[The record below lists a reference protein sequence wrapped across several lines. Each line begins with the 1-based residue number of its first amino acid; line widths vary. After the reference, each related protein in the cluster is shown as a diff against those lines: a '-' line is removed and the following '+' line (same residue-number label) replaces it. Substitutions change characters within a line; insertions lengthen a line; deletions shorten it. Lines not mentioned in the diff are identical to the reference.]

1 MVVDARGRLC
11 EDIVERVL
19 AGERLSPADAV
30 LLLGEGGL
38 HLLGAAADEVRRRRY
53 PENYATF
60 LIDRNINYTNV
71 CVTQCHFCAFHRD
84 DDHPE
89 AYLLTVEEVLRRVE
103 EAVAQGATQIMLQ
116 GGHHPRLGIEYF
128 ECLFAAIKA
137 RFAEVAL
144 HSLSPSEVLHTAR
157 VSLLS
162 VAETLR
168 RLREAGLDSLPGGG
182 AEILVDRVRRAV
194 GRSHPTA
201 REWLGVMEEAH
212 RQGMRTT
219 ATMMLG
225 SVETIEDRV
234 EHLQAIRS
242 SQDRVGPNAGFRAF
256 IPWKYQPVN
265 TRLGGQV
272 TSSFDYLRTLAVSR
286 LFLDNVDHIQGGWL
300 TPGKD
305 VGQVSLSFGADD
317 FGSIMLEENVVRAA
331 GVSRQMTRDEMICLI
346 RAAGRIPAQRDT
358 SYNIS
363 RVFGES

>member
-1 MVVDARGRLC
+1 MLVDAGGKLC
-11 EDIVERVL
+11 EDIVGRVL
-19 AGERLSPADAV
+19 AGERLSPADA
-30 LLLGEGGL
+30 LLLLREGSL

-53 PENYATF
+53 PENYGTF

-71 CVTQCHFCAFHRD
+71 CVTRCHFCAFHRD
-84 DDHPE
+84 EDHSE
-89 AYLLTVEEVLRRVE
+89 AYSLSLEEVLSRVK
-103 EAVAQGATQIMLQ
+103 EAVGQGATQIMLQ
-116 GGHHPRLGIEYF
+116 GGHHPRLGIEHF
-128 ECLFAAIKA
+128 EGMFATIKE
-137 RFAEVAL
+137 RFPGVAL
-144 HSLSPSEVLHTAR
+144 HSLSPSEVIHISR
-157 VSLLS
+157 VSRLS
-162 VAETLR
+162 IAETLR

-194 GRSHPTA
+194 GRSHPTT

-225 SVETIEDRV
+225 SVETLEDRI
-234 EHLQAIRS
+234 EHLEAIRS
-242 SQDRVGPNAGFRAF
+242 LQDRAGPNAGFRAF

-265 TRLGGQV
+265 TRLGGQM
-272 TSSFDYLRTLAVSR
+272 TSSFDYLRTLAISR

-331 GVSRQMTRDEMICLI
+331 GVSRQITRGEMIRLI
-346 RAAGRIPAQRDT
+346 RAADRIPAQRDT
-358 SYNIS
+358 SYDIIQ
-363 RVFGES
+363 VFGAP